1 MDYALAVLTHGRNDT
16 LPRAL
21 NSFVDKVKP
30 QPTRI
35 LIHVDGLLYHDQMP
49 NIGLT
54 VDIDASGD
62 QRGFCKATRHL
73 WRWASQADT
82 EFVFWLEHDF
92 VFLRPVDLRPLA
104 DQLRADPKLAQMQLM
119 RNAVSVEEVQAGGLY
134 ESRPGEYEKQEVWQ
148 GDGPTGELSSDRWL
162 LHRSYLTTNPSL
174 MRTAWMAGNQW
185 PDDNEPHCE
194 GRFGIEVL
202 HRGFHFGVWGH
213 GEPWVDHIGRRTGFG
228 Y

>member
-1 MDYALAVLTHGRNDT
+1 MDYTLAVLTHGRNDT
-16 LPRAL
+16 LARSL
-21 NSFVDKVKP
+21 NSFVDKVGP
-30 QPTRI
+30 PPSRI
-35 LIHVDGLLYHDQMP
+35 LIHVDGPLYRDQIP
-49 NIGLT
+49 DVRLT
-54 VDIDASGD
+54 ADIDASGD
-62 QRGFCKATRHL
+62 QRGFCAATRHL

-92 VFLRPVDLRPLA
+92 VFLRRVDLVPLA

-119 RNAVSVEEVQAGGLY
+119 RTPVSVEEVQAGGLY
-134 ESRPGEYEKQEVWQ
+134 ESRPGEYEKREAWQ

-185 PDDNEPHCE
+185 PDDDEPYCE

-213 GEPWVDHIGRRTGFG
+213 GDPWVEHIGWRTGFG